1 MINLALLSVTIKI
14 KDMHCRSCEQIL
26 ESTVRR
32 LSGVH
37 SVKAI
42 WRHNSLEVTY
52 DSAVCSLQMVQ
63 DAVRQAGYRVGEPER
78 GRALGMVFLITAVI
92 WLGKYTVGADID
104 TMLQQPISF
113 FMLFVIGALTSLHCI
128 GMCGG
133 IMVSQTIGKGN
144 SSGPPWQAAVLYNS
158 GRLLSYGLT
167 GGIVGAL
174 GSIFAISLSV
184 KAGITIFAGCFMMLM
199 GINLLGFKLPVVL
212 PTGLRTLISTRVKA
226 QGPFAVGLLNG
237 LLPCGPLQTMQVF
250 ALGSGSAAS
259 GAAAMLLFGLGTM
272 PLMLPLGVATSWMSS
287 SFTGRV
293 LKASGIMVIMLGVIM
308 ANRGLAIA
316 GIHLPGFGVW
326 QTNAVAHGAPIKAE
340 IKDGTQVVRIAAND
354 KGYVP
359 NIIVVQKDLPVKW
372 IVEGQ
377 QINSC
382 NNEIIVPSLH
392 IQTKLRQGE
401 NSIEFTPGDGDIRFS
416 CWMGMIQG
424 LIKVVDNLETT
435 DISKLEALPAAGGC
449 CSGGTCG
456 MGADKRP
463 SIYGDDFSKVPTNR
477 LIHKASIAGE
487 KQTISIK
494 GIGYEFEPLVAVIA
508 KGKPVKFVFELTEFD
523 SPEGKFEI
531 IEGVSKKTLISFP
544 GNRGTTVVQFTPVQS
559 GSYGIFKNG
568 NVMGVIEVVED
579 VTAADLENVRV
590 KLF

>member
-1 MINLALLSVTIKI
+1 MGLTSVTIKI
-14 KDMHCRSCEQIL
+14 KDMHCRSCEEIL
-26 ESTVRR
+26 ESNVRR
-32 LSGVH
+32 LPGVH
-37 SVKAI
+37 SVKAEFC
-42 WRHNSLEVTY
+42 RNSLKVKFDPARCPLHTIEG
-52 DSAVCSLQMVQ
+52 
-63 DAVRQAGYRVGEPER
+63 AVRQAGYSIGEPQR
-78 GRALGMVFLITAVI
+78 GRALGMVFILTAVI
-92 WLGKYTVGADID
+92 LLGNYTGGIDID
-104 TMLQQPISF
+104 AMLQQPISF
-113 FMLFVIGALTSLHCI
+113 FMLFVIGAFTSLHCI

-158 GRLLSYGLT
+158 GRLLSYVLT

-174 GSIFAISLSV
+174 GSVFAISLSV

-226 QGPFAVGLLNG
+226 QGPFAIGLLNG
-237 LLPCGPLQTMQVF
+237 LLPCGPLQTIQVF
-250 ALGSGSAAS
+250 ALGSGSAAA

-272 PLMLPLGVATSWMSS
+272 PLMLPLGVATGWMSS
-287 SFTGRV
+287 NFAGRV

-316 GIHLPGFGVW
+316 SINLPGFGVW
-326 QTNAVAHGAPIKAE
+326 QTKAVAHGAPIKAE

-359 NIIVVQKDLPVKW
+359 NVIVVQKNLPVKW

-424 LIKVVDNLETT
+424 LIKVVDNLETA
-435 DISKLEALPAAGGC
+435 DISKLEAPPAASGC

-456 MGADKRP
+456 MGADVRP
-463 SIYGDDFSKVPTNR
+463 SIYGDDISKVPTNR
-477 LIHKASIAGE
+477 LIQKASITGDT
-487 KQTISIK
+487 QTIVVK
-494 GIGYEFEPLVAVIA
+494 GIGYEFDPLVAVIA
-508 KGKPVKFVFELTEFD
+508 KGKPAKFIFELTQFD

-531 IEGVSKKTLISFP
+531 MEGASKNTLISFP
-544 GNRGTTVVQFTPVQS
+544 GNRGSTVVQLNPAQS
-559 GSYGIFKNG
+559 GSYGIVKKG
-568 NVMGVIEVVED
+568 KLLGVIEVVDDITEI
-579 VTAADLENVRV
+579 DLEKVRV
-590 KLF
+590 KLFSK